1 MKGGYI
7 FNVLVLFIAFA
18 GIKAQDK
25 TLGDQVTSLHL
36 KSSPAFVVLG
46 VEPENIQ
53 RPNSPTDFLA
63 SVNSAVVN
71 EKLQPGFAI
80 ETSPYYWGENKN
92 KSNYENIDYIF
103 SSNYGNNLLRSL
115 TFSFASSASDT
126 LSFGGTQKGTAF
138 GIGMHLQLVQGKPS
152 KKTVKKLTEWY
163 VSSYSSLALM
173 QILESINTR
182 GRIDDLDTYLEEVL
196 SVGSF
201 KLIEGDQKKVI
212 KLLLRQ
218 MIGSNSLNEN
228 DAVRI
233 KSINENL
240 KHVSEITINDI
251 NKYTFPLTREGFM
264 LEFAIANAS
273 LAVESQW
280 KQFKSAKT
288 SIWITPSYRFNIN
301 KDKESSDFFDIIA
314 VSRMTFNAKQTDVSN
329 YYEFGGKLQWIH
341 NRISISGEYISRYLS
356 EKPDTMLKNHTSRMA
371 FSFAYKLTDNFTFQM
386 SMGSNFDGNS
396 TTYSDPAKMFVV
408 GGLNF
413 GFSSLFK

>member
-7 FNVLVLFIAFA
+7 FSVFVFFITFA
-18 GIKAQDK
+18 GIKAQD
-25 TLGDQVTSLHL
+25 LNITSLQL

-80 ETSPYYWGENKN
+80 ETSPYYWGKNKN

-126 LSFGGTQKGTAF
+126 LTFGGAQKGTAL
-138 GIGMHLQLVQGKPS
+138 GVGMHLQLVQGKPS
-152 KKTVKKLTEWY
+152 KKTVKKLAEWY
-163 VSSYSSLALM
+163 VASNEVVVLF
-173 QILESINTR
+173 QILESVKEI
-182 GRIDDLDTYLEEVL
+182 GRIDDLDTYLEEAF
-196 SVGSF
+196 SKGSL
-201 KLIEGDQKKVI
+201 KLIEEKKKKII

-218 MIGSNSLNEN
+218 MIGRNSLNEN
-228 DAVRI
+228 DIERI
-233 KSINENL
+233 KSIVENL
-240 KHVSEITINDI
+240 KHISEITINDI
-251 NKYTFPLTREGFM
+251 NEYTFPLAREGFM

-280 KQFKSAKT
+280 KQLKSAKT

-314 VSRMTFNAKQTDVSN
+314 VSRMTFNAKQTDVSD

-356 EKPDTMLKNHTSRMA
+356 EKPDTMLKNHTSRTA
-371 FSFAYKLTDNFTFQM
+371 FSFAYKLSDSFTFQM
-386 SMGSNFDGNS
+386 SVGSNFDGNS
-396 TTYSDPAKMFVV
+396 TTYSDPAKMFLV
-408 GGLNF
+408 GGFNF